1 MIDFLIVGM
10 NIKLLCSCVQEVG
23 TKTENYN
30 NGVMATNRISNC
42 GGGTMVE
49 ERERERKRER
59 RKWER
64 ESEVRLFLSLEIGLE
79 GNKWG

>member
-1 MIDFLIVGM
+1 M

-30 NGVMATNRISNC
+30 NGVTATNRISNC

-59 RKWER
+59 RK
-64 ESEVRLFLSLEIGLE
+64 
-79 GNKWG
+79 

>member
-23 TKTENYN
+23 TKIENYN

-42 GGGTMVE
+42 GGGIMVE
-49 ERERERKRER
+49 ERERERERER
-59 RKWER
+59 ET
-64 ESEVRLFLSLEIGLE
+64 
-79 GNKWG
+79 